1 MESDKNMKLE
11 VLQNEMISA
20 MKSGNK
26 LRKSVLAELV
36 DAVKKASMTNKGRVE
51 ITEQLVDEVLLKYKK
66 IVQEQ
71 IDTCPVER
79 TETLEEYKA
88 QIAVVAEFAPT
99 LITNEDEIKLMILDI
114 VNSELGFTKENRGK
128 IMKIIAPVCKG
139 KADMGIV
146 NKVLG
151 GMLQ

>member
-1 MESDKNMKLE
+1 MKLE
-11 VLQNEMISA
+11 TLQNEMITA

-26 LRKSVLAELV
+26 LRKSVLSGLV

-66 IVQEQ
+66 MVQEQ

-79 TETLEEYKA
+79 AETLKEYKA
-88 QIAVVAEFAPT
+88 QMAVVAEFAPT
-99 LITNEDEIKLMILDI
+99 LITDETEIRYLIFDI
-114 VNSELGFTKENRGK
+114 VNNEYEFIKANRGK
-128 IMKIIAPVCKG
+128 IMKVIAPVLKG
-139 KADMGIV
+139 KVDMSIV
-146 NKVLG
+146 NKVIG

>member
-1 MESDKNMKLE
+1 MTLEKL
-11 VLQNEMISA
+11 QSEMVQA
-20 MKSGNK
+20 MKNK
-26 LRKSVLAELV
+26 DKMRKSVLSGLV
-36 DAVKKASMTNKGRVE
+36 DAVKKASMTNNGRIE

-66 IVQEQ
+66 MVQEQ

-88 QIAVVAEFAPT
+88 QMAIVAEFAPT
-99 LITNEDEIKLMILDI
+99 LVTDETEVRYLILDI
-114 VNSELGFTKENRGK
+114 VNNEMEFSKANRGK
-128 IMKIIAPVCKG
+128 IMKVIAPVLKG